1 MIYKV
6 MFYGGIFFSIIT
18 FLVFIIMFFKMDI
31 IDVIEDITG
40 IKAKKE
46 IEELKKKNKMLDSE
60 TDSLLIKDSEFL
72 NVETDNKNNSS
83 DSVDIV
89 TDKIRNT
96 KNIKSFL
103 ETEEGF
109 QETNIAN
116 EQHGTI
122 VLDENDFSTNILVEN
137 KESKNESISES
148 KESMKFKI
156 ILDVMYVNTDEVI

>member
-1 MIYKV
+1 
-6 MFYGGIFFSIIT
+6 
-18 FLVFIIMFFKMDI
+18 MDI